1 MLEVDVRHRQ
11 GSFRLEASFASDAAV
26 TALFGKSG
34 AGKTTV
40 VNVIAGLIRPDAGR
54 VVVNGQ
60 VLLDTVRRTW
70 VPARQRRVGYVFQEG
85 RLFPHLTVRQNLLYG
100 RFFTPAAERYAVL
113 DQVVAL
119 LDIAPLLDRR
129 PAGLSGGEKQRVAI
143 GRALLASPR
152 ILLLD
157 EPLASLDP
165 GRKTE
170 ILFYIERLRDELRI
184 PMVYVTHEIEE
195 IVRLAERMVL
205 MSDGRSVACGPVPE
219 IMARLDLRPMTGR
232 FEGGAV
238 LDAVVAA
245 HDLDY
250 GITTLAFEGGE
261 LQCTG
266 VDALPGERLRVRI
279 RARDVAIS
287 LERPTGIS
295 MRNVLAGRIAEVGTQ
310 RGPEVDVRIEVG
322 RVSLLARLTRRSA
335 DDLGLVPGRPAYA
348 LVKSVAID
356 HRSVGYA

>member
-1 MLEVDVRHRQ
+1 MLEVEVRHRQ
-11 GSFRLEASFASDAAV
+11 GSFQLDASFASDASI

-34 AGKTTV
+34 SGKTTI
-40 VNVIAGLIRPDAGR
+40 VNVIAGLIRPGEGR
-54 VVVNGQ
+54 VVVNGR
-60 VLLDTVRRTW
+60 VLFDSASGVF

-85 RLFPHLTVRQNLLYG
+85 RLFPHLTVRHNLLYG
-100 RFFTPAAERYAVL
+100 RFLTPAADRYATL
-113 DQVVAL
+113 DQVVGL

-129 PAGLSGGEKQRVAI
+129 PAGLSGGEQQRVAI

-165 GRKTE
+165 GRKSE
-170 ILFYIERLRDELRI
+170 ILFYVERLRDELRI

-205 MSDGRSVACGPVPE
+205 MSDGRSIAYGPVPE
-219 IMARLDLRPMTGR
+219 IMARLDLKPMTGR

-238 LDAVVAA
+238 LEAVVAA

-250 GITTLAFEGGE
+250 GITTLVFDGGE

-266 VDALPGERLRVRI
+266 VDALRGERVRVRI
-279 RARDVAIS
+279 RARDVAVA
-287 LERPTGIS
+287 LERPPATS
-295 MRNVLAGRIAEVGTQ
+295 VRNVLAGRIAEIGAST
-310 RGPEVDVRIEVG
+310 GAEVDVRIEIG

-335 DDLGLVPGRPAYA
+335 DDLALAPGRPVYA

>member
-1 MLEVDVRHRQ
+1 M
-11 GSFRLEASFASDAAV
+11 
-26 TALFGKSG
+26 FGKSG
-34 AGKTTV
+34 AGKTTL
-40 VNVIAGLIRPDAGR
+40 VNVIAGLVRPDEGR
-54 VVVNGQ
+54 VLVNGR
-60 VLLDTVRRTW
+60 VLLDTARRVW
-70 VPARQRRVGYVFQEG
+70 VPAQRRRVGYVFQEG

-100 RFFTPAAERYAVL
+100 RFFTAAEDRYAVL
-113 DQVVAL
+113 DQVISL
-119 LDIAPLLDRR
+119 LDIAPLLERR
-129 PAGLSGGEKQRVAI
+129 PTALSGGEKQRVAI

-157 EPLASLDP
+157 EPLASLDA
-165 GRKTE
+165 GRKSE
-170 ILFYIERLRDELRI
+170 ILFYVERLRDELRI

-238 LDAVVAA
+238 LDTVVAA

-250 GITTLAFEGGE
+250 GITTLTFPGGE

-266 VDALPGERLRVRI
+266 VDALPGERVRVRV
-279 RARDVAIS
+279 RARDVSIS
-287 LERPTGIS
+287 LERPAGIS
-295 MRNVLAGRIAEVGTQ
+295 VRNVLAGRIAEIGAQ

-322 RVSLLARLTRRSA
+322 QVSLLARLTRRSA
-335 DDLGLVPGRPAYA
+335 EDLGLVPGRPAYA

>member
-1 MLEVDVRHRQ
+1 MLDVDVRHRQ
-11 GSFRLEASFASDAAV
+11 GGFRLEASFASDAAV
-26 TALFGKSG
+26 TALFGRSG

-40 VNVIAGLIRPDAGR
+40 VNVVAGLVRPDAGR

-60 VLLDTVRRTW
+60 VLLDTARGVW
-70 VPARQRRVGYVFQEG
+70 VPAQRRRVGYVFQEG

-100 RFFTPAAERYAVL
+100 RFFTPAAERYAAL
-113 DQVVAL
+113 DQVVGL
-119 LDIAPLLDRR
+119 LDIAPLLERR
-129 PAGLSGGEKQRVAI
+129 PAALSGGEKQRVAI

-152 ILLLD
+152 VLLLD
-157 EPLASLDP
+157 EPLASLDA
-165 GRKTE
+165 GRKSE
-170 ILFYIERLRDELRI
+170 ILFYIERLRDELKI
-184 PMVYVTHEIEE
+184 PIVYVTHEIEE

-205 MSDGRSVACGPVPE
+205 MSDGRSVACGAVPE
-219 IMARLDLRPMTGR
+219 IMARLDLKPLTGR

-250 GITTLAFEGGE
+250 GITTLAFDGGE

-266 VDALPGERLRVRI
+266 VDALPGERVRVRI

-287 LERPTGIS
+287 IQPPAEIS
-295 MRNVLAGRIAEVGTQ
+295 VRNVLPGRIVEVGAH
-310 RGPEVDVRIEVG
+310 RGPEVDVRIGVG
-322 RVSLLARLTRRSA
+322 RVALLARVTRRSA
-335 DDLGLVPGRPAYA
+335 DDLGLVPGRAVYA